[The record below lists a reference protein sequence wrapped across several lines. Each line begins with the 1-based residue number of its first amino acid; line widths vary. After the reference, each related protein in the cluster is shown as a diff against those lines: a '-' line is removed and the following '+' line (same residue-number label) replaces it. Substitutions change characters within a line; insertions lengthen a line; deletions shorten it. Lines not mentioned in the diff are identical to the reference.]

1 MRARSRVGSCFH
13 AVASLALLWAGC
25 GGDDFASPEGGF
37 GGAGAG
43 GSGGESGS
51 GGTGGT
57 APGCVPSVN
66 VDPVEESC
74 GVFVSSSLGAAGGDG
89 SKDKPFKSIQ
99 SALAAAKGKPIYVC
113 AEDAAYDEKLV
124 VTGAVR
130 LYGGL
135 DCKDDWKYH
144 AAKPTRVAP
153 AKGVPLTVS
162 DVSGTVGIE
171 DFEFEAADAAEDGAS
186 SVGAFVKGSS
196 DVKMEHVRIAAGK
209 GMKGADGTVVSF
221 TFPTAADL
229 NGKNALGR
237 RAEPRGRAYAQLLT
251 RVLVA
256 SAERLPQAG
265 SLAAPGYRT
274 TAVVRAA
281 PDWIVVTA
289 APARTA
295 ALPATV

>member
-66 VDPVEESC
+66 VDPIEESC
-74 GVFVSSSLGAAGGDG
+74 GVFVSSSLGAAGGDR

-135 DCKDDWKYH
+135 DCKDDWKYR

-162 DVSGTVGIE
+162 DVSGAVGIRTSSSRQRTPRTRGIERRGVREGIVGCE
-171 DFEFEAADAAEDGAS
+171 DDPSADRGWQGDEGGGWDGC
-186 SVGAFVKGSS
+186 
-196 DVKMEHVRIAAGK
+196 
-209 GMKGADGTVVSF
+209 VVYV
-221 TFPTAADL
+221 PD
-229 NGKNALGR
+229 
-237 RAEPRGRAYAQLLT
+237 RG
-251 RVLVA
+251 
-256 SAERLPQAG
+256 
-265 SLAAPGYRT
+265 
-274 TAVVRAA
+274 
-281 PDWIVVTA
+281 
-289 APARTA
+289 
-295 ALPATV
+295 